1 MSLDDFRT
9 VLYRNPPGDWV
20 AEIPALP
27 GCHALMDTTEEALP
41 ELANVFELIAEE
53 YSERG
58 EPLPADSS
66 LVHAWRTSRRV
77 QTRRRQARFRLARAN
92 EAVTNDGSTRMG
104 VRQPSRCTVVQNSA
118 RHTSGVLIL
127 RWFHFGGLSS
137 PWQKWHG
144 PRCERHGASCEAQRS
159 LLD

>member
-77 QTRRRQARFRLARAN
+77 QTRRRQARFRSHALTRQSRTIGARGWECDNHPDALWCRIRLGTLLA
-92 EAVTNDGSTRMG
+92 
-104 VRQPSRCTVVQNSA
+104 C
-118 RHTSGVLIL
+118 
-127 RWFHFGGLSS
+127 
-137 PWQKWHG
+137 
-144 PRCERHGASCEAQRS
+144 
-159 LLD
+159 